1 MAPPSAQEIDENGSG
16 APAPVQV
23 ETAITSSGTNH
34 HMLYPRGSHLA
45 PHHPHHPHHV
55 QAAAGQFQ
63 AKDRKIDYNFFSTNV
78 YVLQP
83 ITMPITEV
91 KCYLAVIIQQRLII
105 LIFNNILSTNWY

>member
-63 AKDRKIDYNFFSTNV
+63 AKDRKIDYNFFFYQCLSKK
-78 YVLQP
+78 
-83 ITMPITEV
+83 II
-91 KCYLAVIIQQRLII
+91 VIEKLLLKEMKLFHQ
-105 LIFNNILSTNWY
+105 SKK

>member
-1 MAPPSAQEIDENGSG
+1 MLSGFSLGTFLFHLQVPTRQRVRIICKDNYKYEMAPPSAQEIDENGSG

-63 AKDRKIDYNFFSTNV
+63 A
-78 YVLQP
+78 
-83 ITMPITEV
+83 
-91 KCYLAVIIQQRLII
+91 
-105 LIFNNILSTNWY
+105 